1 MAIAGVG
8 NTARKRPHPMERT
21 SSERGE
27 TSIGNQP
34 RGRLPMAT
42 SIFTEHAVRSVHDG
56 DVIKVVAEMMTEI

>member
-1 MAIAGVG
+1 
-8 NTARKRPHPMERT
+8 MERT